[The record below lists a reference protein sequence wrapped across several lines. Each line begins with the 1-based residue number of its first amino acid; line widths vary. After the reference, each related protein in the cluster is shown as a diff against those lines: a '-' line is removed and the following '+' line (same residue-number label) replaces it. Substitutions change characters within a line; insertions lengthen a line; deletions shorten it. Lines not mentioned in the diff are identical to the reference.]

1 MKFDL
6 KLPNNILEKVGLEGQ
21 TFGDK
26 ILFQNKSWKLKKYHR
41 SWKKIV
47 DENKNWRWM
56 SNENGLSNV
65 LPFTTS
71 SICVWANQQ

>member
-21 TFGDK
+21 TFSDK
-26 ILFQNKSWKLKKYHR
+26 ILFQNKSWKLKKYHK
-41 SWKKIV
+41 SSKKIV